1 MFSQWRHR
9 TLKNNEFELLWF
21 NGFKPGAHQMGSCF
35 KHIFSIGCQWKNR
48 PCFKITQVRSSCLW
62 YGRAAREDTTSR
74 ILSTGIVVQGTW
86 LMQRSI
92 WLFFHFCWLQIT
104 VLKVSSIIIPVH
116 SDALWSHNWRSKW
129 YECKHT
135 NVNTVHGKAQEKVAK
150 VHFGS
155 GIVHKLYY
163 ARDPF
168 TSEIFRVNLLSGNLV
183 Q

>member
-9 TLKNNEFELLWF
+9 TLKNNEFFWILSF
-21 NGFKPGAHQMGSCF
+21 FGSTVSNQEPI
-35 KHIFSIGCQWKNR
+35 KWALVSNIFFQIGCQWKNR

-104 VLKVSSIIIPVH
+104 VLKVSSIIIPAQLAKQSSYEQPISLARCFSLRNWELITQRSCNVYNGNHFVH
-116 SDALWSHNWRSKW
+116 
-129 YECKHT
+129 
-135 NVNTVHGKAQEKVAK
+135 
-150 VHFGS
+150 
-155 GIVHKLYY
+155 
-163 ARDPF
+163 
-168 TSEIFRVNLLSGNLV
+168 
-183 Q
+183 